1 MTFAYTRAGIPHR
14 VWFEDAHAILE
25 RISIAR
31 RYGLAAGVW
40 RLGEEDQALWSS
52 APVFGEASGSRAT

>member
-1 MTFAYTRAGIPHR
+1 M
-14 VWFEDAHAILE
+14 DARAILD
-25 RISIAR
+25 RLLIAR

-52 APVFGEASGSRAT
+52 PAGSAT